1 MEEIKIWE
9 SIDQWLSSEIVKMY
23 KNEVAVK
30 QSLTEWVRKSSH
42 PKLKTLLQHYF
53 DIIKH
58 HVNSLEAQIDKEQ
71 ELKAVKKSNGVM
83 EAIIKECNKNI
94 EACTDYSLADVC
106 LISGIQ
112 TINHYKISMYGTLAT
127 IAEMLGK
134 NKMAFLI
141 RDLEGNEKKTDLQ
154 LTEMATHGINQAA
167 IIGIG
172 R

>member
-23 KNEVAVK
+23 NNEIAVK
-30 QSLTEWVRKSSH
+30 QSLTEWVRKSNH
-42 PKLKTLLQHYF
+42 PKLKTMLQHYF
-53 DIIKH
+53 DVIKQ
-58 HVNSLEAQIDKEQ
+58 HVNSIETHIDKEQ
-71 ELKAVKKSNGVM
+71 ELKTVKKSNGVM
-83 EAIIKECNKNI
+83 QALIKECNTNI
-94 EACTDYSLADVC
+94 EACADYSLADVC
-106 LISGIQ
+106 LIYGIQ
-112 TINHYKISMYGTLAT
+112 TINHYKISTYGTLAT

-134 NKMAFLI
+134 NKLTFLI